1 MITPGM
7 QLGGAE
13 IWVRTMITHMPAHRV
28 QWQAVLIGH
37 PHTKL
42 DEKILA
48 PIASRTRVIGIRPTP
63 PQPEFP
69 DLVERYE
76 SREEASRV
84 ALEGADLVI
93 CWASGWVLQELLA
106 GFQGPVFAVSHGVC
120 KWTVMD
126 MRSQL
131 SQGATHAVAVSRMA
145 AGACPNPSAVKV
157 LLNGVPPE
165 RAEPRRPRS
174 VIRSEWGVDDPDSVL
189 VGYVGRFSSEKN
201 PMAAAA
207 AVSQLPRQY
216 RAVMIGEA
224 ASPDLAW
231 SARREA
237 RTLAGDR
244 VEILDATD
252 DVADAYAA
260 LDVLVMASPRE
271 GCSLTVIEAWMA
283 GVPVVATR
291 VGVIPELE
299 ERFGPLVV
307 SLPLSPTPAQLAEA
321 VRQAALLGRESAFV
335 RRAQQIAR
343 EHLTADGMTNA
354 WADYLEEVIPREQH
368 PRIRVESPRISVVVP
383 AWNEATRIE
392 KSLLSILNQT
402 VQDFELLVVDD
413 GSEDSTAELAER
425 ILSGRPHARVIRKT
439 NGGTGSALNVGF
451 SFAEGQYLT
460 WWSADSWVHPRWL
473 ELLAKALDEHPN
485 IVMSYSDWELF
496 DQTTGYHQRIVVPE
510 FDKARLLQECY
521 VGPCWLFRRTA
532 KVSAGPYLEEPCED
546 YDMHLRLAEIG
557 PFLHV
562 PESLGVWRNHPLNI
576 TTRLTSNPHSTRW
589 FGQSARIQERHRQR
603 FCNSDSP
610 SAESSVK

>member
-1 MITPGM
+1 MHCDFEHIASYVVRCRTCHQTVVTGRQPCSFQAHCHCSALARPCASPTAQNNDTPGASRPLKAVMITPGM

-207 AVSQLPRQY
+207 AVSQLPRQ
-216 RAVMIGEA
+216 
-224 ASPDLAW
+224 
-231 SARREA
+231 
-237 RTLAGDR
+237 
-244 VEILDATD
+244 
-252 DVADAYAA
+252 
-260 LDVLVMASPRE
+260 
-271 GCSLTVIEAWMA
+271 
-283 GVPVVATR
+283 
-291 VGVIPELE
+291 
-299 ERFGPLVV
+299 
-307 SLPLSPTPAQLAEA
+307 
-321 VRQAALLGRESAFV
+321 
-335 RRAQQIAR
+335 
-343 EHLTADGMTNA
+343 
-354 WADYLEEVIPREQH
+354 
-368 PRIRVESPRISVVVP
+368 
-383 AWNEATRIE
+383 
-392 KSLLSILNQT
+392 
-402 VQDFELLVVDD
+402 
-413 GSEDSTAELAER
+413 
-425 ILSGRPHARVIRKT
+425 
-439 NGGTGSALNVGF
+439 
-451 SFAEGQYLT
+451 
-460 WWSADSWVHPRWL
+460 
-473 ELLAKALDEHPN
+473 
-485 IVMSYSDWELF
+485 
-496 DQTTGYHQRIVVPE
+496 
-510 FDKARLLQECY
+510 
-521 VGPCWLFRRTA
+521 
-532 KVSAGPYLEEPCED
+532 
-546 YDMHLRLAEIG
+546 
-557 PFLHV
+557 
-562 PESLGVWRNHPLNI
+562 
-576 TTRLTSNPHSTRW
+576 
-589 FGQSARIQERHRQR
+589 
-603 FCNSDSP
+603 
-610 SAESSVK
+610 